1 MAIRSRESPG
11 DKSASRGTMSGT
23 EAVCAGVRVLATRIM
38 APLYRITC
46 ISKTMAHLILA
57 RRRWSRRTGT

>member
-38 APLYRITC
+38 APLYRI
-46 ISKTMAHLILA
+46 IRKTMPHLILA
-57 RRRWSRRTGT
+57 RRR

>member
-38 APLYRITC
+38 APLYRI
-46 ISKTMAHLILA
+46 ISKIMAHLILA